1 MQETDLILFTG
12 DGKLKSSCNL
22 ESFFFFLCFTI
33 VLHFIVGASCQ
44 RQVTFAFLDLA
55 LPWKQC
61 STNFI
66 IPTPW

>member
-1 MQETDLILFTG
+1 VQETDLILFTG

-33 VLHFIVGASCQ
+33 VLHFIVGAWCQ

-55 LPWKQC
+55 FP
-61 STNFI
+61 
-66 IPTPW
+66 